1 MVIWDYEKCSIDL
14 STKMMTMG
22 VNANEAETTE
32 QVTMSNVINMR
43 DQSHRVTDQTRVIQL
58 RFSDDDLKQLAEI
71 KRDNERKLLAKFFF
85 GLGFG
90 FVSFYLL
97 TAFLLS
103 L

>member
-1 MVIWDYEKCSIDL
+1 
-14 STKMMTMG
+14 
-22 VNANEAETTE
+22 
-32 QVTMSNVINMR
+32 MSNVIHMR
-43 DQSHRVTDQTRVIQL
+43 DQRERITDQSRVIQIMIEPERL
-58 RFSDDDLKQLAEI
+58 MKVQ
-71 KRDNERKLLAKFFF
+71 KDNERKMLVKFFF

>member
-1 MVIWDYEKCSIDL
+1 MQ
-14 STKMMTMG
+14 
-22 VNANEAETTE
+22 AEIKE

-43 DQSHRVTDQTRVIQL
+43 DQRERVTDQTRVIQL
-58 RFSDDDLKQLAEI
+58 RFSDEGLKQWQEI
-71 KRDNERKLLAKFFF
+71 KKENERKALAKFFF

-97 TAFLLS
+97 TAFFLS